1 MKKIALAV
9 LIASALVAAST
20 TVASATPKKRS
31 VNTKGGAEGTKSH
44 EASEGANTE
53 GAEGGAKA
61 KKIPSKTTPKIKT
74 TKKASVKK

>member
-20 TVASATPKKRS
+20 TVASATPKKPS
-31 VNTKGGAEGTKSH
+31 VTTKGGAEGTKSH
-44 EASEGANTE
+44 ESSESSNTE

-61 KKIPSKTTPKIKT
+61 KKIPAKKPTM
-74 TKKASVKK
+74 KKAAVKK